1 VLDTMRLI
9 AWRVAGIHPEAI
21 AQRLGRSASAV
32 RAKARRLGIPRPD
45 RKALRK
51 VDPERLEDPVPG
63 FGVDGRAVGREAL
76 SRPISPSVFC
86 GTSAAPVSVWVGDD
100 PTGIVDLHAPLPVSD
115 PPVGAQPWYG
125 EGDGPT
131 PGRCKSPLG
140 QIARETASGS
150 TPPPG
155 APTRPGFARRKRD
168 RGIGKEG
175 AHGAKGQLDLPL
187 FPAPP
192 GTASPAEPPAR
203 SARDPE
209 ASPAPA
215 APGRADRKSGAAAGL
230 CESGLVTREA
240 VQAIPQKKEEVCL
253 SGDLTWIGRVKK
265 PLGNQAVVWARGML
279 YFGGLH
285 WTKIAERNG
294 HPSRNRHALCF
305 PVRRY
310 SSIRIPVTRARCV
323 LTQAWLWCRNDSTD
337 FPRVETCVANMFM
350 V

>member
-1 VLDTMRLI
+1 MRFAPRRGGL
-9 AWRVAGIHPEAI
+9 AARPQGLAE
-21 AQRLGRSASAV
+21 GRSGEVGGPGPRV
-32 RAKARRLGIPRPD
+32 RRRWSSCRSRGLVAADI
-45 RKALRK
+45 
-51 VDPERLEDPVPG
+51 
-63 FGVDGRAVGREAL
+63 AVGVLRH
-76 SRPISPSVFC
+76 I
-86 GTSAAPVSVWVGDD
+86 GSASERSGWRR
-100 PTGIVDLHAPLPVSD
+100 SD
-115 PPVGAQPWYG
+115 GH
-125 EGDGPT
+125 
-131 PGRCKSPLG
+131 C
-140 QIARETASGS
+140 
-150 TPPPG
+150 
-155 APTRPGFARRKRD
+155 
-168 RGIGKEG
+168 
-175 AHGAKGQLDLPL
+175 
-187 FPAPP
+187 
-192 GTASPAEPPAR
+192 R
-203 SARDPE
+203 SARSVAGERSSGRRAALVRRRGRADPRSMQVTAGPDCSRDRVRQHSSAGCAYPAGVRASE
-209 ASPAPA
+209 AGPRDRERRRSWRQGSARFAAVPGASRHSIPSGAARALCSRPGGVPPPA

-265 PLGNQAVVWARGML
+265 PLGNQAVVWALGML